1 MTDALCREVCWLRAG
16 GREIV
21 ALLFVSPR
29 PQQTDPIVFLGA
41 HDFVYLGEHLLL
53 TGS

>member
-1 MTDALCREVCWLRAG
+1 MIEAHCRGVCWLRAG
-16 GREIV
+16 EREIL
-21 ALLFVSPR
+21 ALSFVSPR

-41 HDFVYLGEHLLL
+41 HDFVYLGGHLLL